1 MKRKLAVIVCT
12 ALMTAML
19 GACGGST
26 SASGGQ
32 ADAPAETAAEEAA
45 PDAAAEEAAPAADAA
60 PEAEAVTE
68 ETTPAAEAEAGDTV
82 AEIVGS
88 SSTFANGTKFSGVIT
103 PSEAA
108 DDADME
114 KIGGVG
120 DQGALGSAPEIESI
134 EGLKGDESSSINGS
148 ISLQGRTQE
157 YSAFYLGTDSGIMGF
172 SVLFADYDDTLTNY
186 AEIYDFYKDAG
197 YTRQDMLSL
206 DVNQIYPGFTSMS
219 CSDYEILDCGSFYRL
234 LLGFAEL
241 DNPDNVWECMN
252 YGIFIASDY
261 HYPQVIP
268 ASTLKSGFASSGF
281 YQMSDSEINAY
292 QLVY

>member
-1 MKRKLAVIVCT
+1 MKRKLAIIVCT

-26 SASGGQ
+26 SASSGP

-45 PDAAAEEAAPAADAA
+45 PEAAEEATPAADAA

-68 ETTPAAEAEAGDTV
+68 ETTPAAEAEAGDTI
-82 AEIVGS
+82 AEVVGAS
-88 SSTFANGTKFSGVIT
+88 SSFANGTRFSGVIN

-108 DDADME
+108 EDADME

-134 EGLKGDESSSINGS
+134 EGLKGEESSSINGS

-172 SVLFADYDDTLTNY
+172 SVLFAVKTDIL
-186 AEIYDFYKDAG
+186 A
-197 YTRQDMLSL
+197 LS
-206 DVNQIYPGFTSMS
+206 QS
-219 CSDYEILDCGSFYRL
+219 
-234 LLGFAEL
+234 
-241 DNPDNVWECMN
+241 
-252 YGIFIASDY
+252 
-261 HYPQVIP
+261 
-268 ASTLKSGFASSGF
+268 
-281 YQMSDSEINAY
+281 
-292 QLVY
+292 